1 MRGTDVL
8 VKACA
13 CGGVIAAISDAPEAI
28 ERAVRDHQA
37 KARHLIWRA
46 NGGLDQ
52 LERKLDA
59 YEGRLVRNV

>member
-1 MRGTDVL
+1 MPADEPI

-13 CGGVIAAISDAPEAI
+13 CGGVIVAIADTSTSI

-37 KARHLIWRA
+37 KARHLIWRQ

-52 LERKLDA
+52 IERKLDA
-59 YEGRLVRNV
+59 YEGRLYRTA

>member
-1 MRGTDVL
+1 MPGSDVV

-13 CGGVIAAISDAPEAI
+13 CGGVIAPISDAPEAI

>member
-1 MRGTDVL
+1 
-8 VKACA
+8 
-13 CGGVIAAISDAPEAI
+13 
-28 ERAVRDHQA
+28 VRDHQA

-46 NGGLDQ
+46 SGGIEQ

>member
-1 MRGTDVL
+1 MPASDAV
-8 VKACA
+8 VEACA
-13 CGGVIAAISDAPEAI
+13 CGGVIPAISDAPEAI

-59 YEGRLVRNV
+59 YEGRLYRTV